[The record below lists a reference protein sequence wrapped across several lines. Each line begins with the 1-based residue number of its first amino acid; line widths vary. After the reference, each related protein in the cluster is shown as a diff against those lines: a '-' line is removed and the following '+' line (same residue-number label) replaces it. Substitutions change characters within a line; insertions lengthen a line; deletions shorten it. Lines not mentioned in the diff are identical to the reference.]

1 MSVYSDLF
9 YNGDNLGNLNFV
21 YCAFFC
27 NFALMKRYIYITL
40 AIAFALIGCK
50 REKRYADLSGIDF
63 DIKIER
69 FDSAFWGLDTTR
81 VAEEFARLV
90 AEHPNITP
98 IYTENV
104 VRFGAPDAEITHQT
118 YKYFRRDSAVQLLYN
133 DALRIYSDMSDIERD
148 LTTAFRRARYFLPQF
163 TTPRIY
169 CHVSGLNQSLIIDET
184 FMSLSIDNYLGEEYP
199 LYKQIGIYKYQRPNM
214 RREKVASDYITAWLT
229 SEFSTSLA
237 NNLLT
242 DIIHRGKILYTV
254 SVLLPETPEYVIMGY
269 SKAQWDWAKKNES
282 TMWETLVY
290 TKDLYTTNMITK
302 NKYINDGPFT
312 LPFTQESPGRAG
324 VWIGWQIVESYMR
337 HNPEISIQ
345 QLLQQPDAQV
355 ILNNSNYRP

>member
-1 MSVYSDLF
+1 
-9 YNGDNLGNLNFV
+9 
-21 YCAFFC
+21 
-27 NFALMKRYIYITL
+27 
-40 AIAFALIGCK
+40 
-50 REKRYADLSGIDF
+50 
-63 DIKIER
+63 
-69 FDSAFWGLDTTR
+69 
-81 VAEEFARLV
+81 
-90 AEHPNITP
+90 
-98 IYTENV
+98 
-104 VRFGAPDAEITHQT
+104 
-118 YKYFRRDSAVQLLYN
+118 
-133 DALRIYSDMSDIERD
+133 
-148 LTTAFRRARYFLPQF
+148 
-163 TTPRIY
+163 
-169 CHVSGLNQSLIIDET
+169 VSGLNQSLIIDET
-184 FMSLSIDNYLGEEYP
+184 FMPLSIDNYLGEEYP

-269 SKAQWDWAKKNES
+269 SKAQWEWVKKNES

>member
-1 MSVYSDLF
+1 
-9 YNGDNLGNLNFV
+9 
-21 YCAFFC
+21 
-27 NFALMKRYIYITL
+27 MKRYIYVIL
-40 AIAFALIGCK
+40 AMGVALIGCK
-50 REKRYADLSGIDF
+50 REKRHADLTGIDF
-63 DIKIER
+63 NIKVER
-69 FDSAFWGLDTTR
+69 FDSAFWSLDTTR
-81 VAEEFARLV
+81 IAEEFQRLMV
-90 AEHPNITP
+90 EYPDITP
-98 IYTENV
+98 TYTEKV
-104 VRFGAPDAEITHQT
+104 VRFGHPDSAITHET
-118 YKYFRRDSAVQLLYN
+118 YLFFRRDTAVQRLYT
-133 DALRIYSDMSDIERD
+133 DALKIYSDMSDIERD

-163 TTPRIY
+163 TTPNVY

-184 FMSLSIDNYLGEEYP
+184 FISLSIDNYLGEEYP

-214 RREKVASDYITAWLT
+214 RREKVASDYITAWLS

-242 DIIHRGKILYTV
+242 DIIHRGRILYTV
-254 SVLLPETPEYVIMGY
+254 SVLLPETPEHVIMGY
-269 SKAQWDWAKKNES
+269 SKEQWNWVKQNEP
-282 TMWETLVY
+282 TMWETLIY

-324 VWIGWQIVESYMR
+324 VYIGWQIVESYMR

-355 ILNNSNYRP
+355 ILNNSNYKP

>member
-1 MSVYSDLF
+1 
-9 YNGDNLGNLNFV
+9 
-21 YCAFFC
+21 
-27 NFALMKRYIYITL
+27 MKRYAYIIL
-40 AIAFALIGCK
+40 IIAFALIGCK
-50 REKRYADLSGIDF
+50 REKRHADLTGIDF
-63 DIKIER
+63 EVKIER
-69 FDSAFWGLDTTR
+69 FDSAFWTLDTTK
-81 VAEEFARLV
+81 VAEEFQRLMV
-90 AEHPNITP
+90 EYPDITP

-104 VRFGAPDAEITHQT
+104 VRFGHPDSAITHET
-118 YKYFRRDSAVQLLYN
+118 YLFFRRDTAVQRLYT
-133 DALRIYSDMSDIERD
+133 DALKIYSDMSDIERD

-163 TTPRIY
+163 ATPNVY

-184 FMSLSIDNYLGEEYP
+184 FISLSIDNYLGADYP
-199 LYKQIGIYKYQRPNM
+199 LYKHIGIYKYQRPNM
-214 RREKVASDYITAWLT
+214 RREKVASDYITAWLS

-242 DIIHRGKILYTV
+242 DIIHRGRILYTV
-254 SVLLPETPEYVIMGY
+254 SVLLPETPEHVIMGY
-269 SKAQWDWAKKNES
+269 SKEQWDWVKNNETS
-282 TMWETLVY
+282 MWNSLIY

-324 VWIGWQIVESYMR
+324 VYIGWQIVESYMR

-355 ILNNSNYRP
+355 ILNNSNYKP

>member
-9 YNGDNLGNLNFV
+9 YNGNNLGNLNFV
-21 YCAFFC
+21 HCAFFC

-133 DALRIYSDMSDIERD
+133 DALRIYSDMSDI
-148 LTTAFRRARYFLPQF
+148 
-163 TTPRIY
+163 
-169 CHVSGLNQSLIIDET
+169 
-184 FMSLSIDNYLGEEYP
+184 
-199 LYKQIGIYKYQRPNM
+199 
-214 RREKVASDYITAWLT
+214 
-229 SEFSTSLA
+229 
-237 NNLLT
+237 
-242 DIIHRGKILYTV
+242 
-254 SVLLPETPEYVIMGY
+254 
-269 SKAQWDWAKKNES
+269 
-282 TMWETLVY
+282 
-290 TKDLYTTNMITK
+290 
-302 NKYINDGPFT
+302 
-312 LPFTQESPGRAG
+312 
-324 VWIGWQIVESYMR
+324 
-337 HNPEISIQ
+337 
-345 QLLQQPDAQV
+345 
-355 ILNNSNYRP
+355 

>member
-1 MSVYSDLF
+1 
-9 YNGDNLGNLNFV
+9 
-21 YCAFFC
+21 
-27 NFALMKRYIYITL
+27 MKRYIYIML
-40 AIAFALIGCK
+40 AMGFALIGCK
-50 REKRYADLSGIDF
+50 REKRHADLTGIDF
-63 DIKIER
+63 EVKIER
-69 FDSAFWGLDTTR
+69 FDSAFWTLDTTK
-81 VAEEFARLV
+81 VAEEFQRLMV
-90 AEHPNITP
+90 EYPDITP

-104 VRFGAPDAEITHQT
+104 VRFGHPDSAITHET
-118 YKYFRRDSAVQLLYN
+118 YLFFRRDTAVQRLYT
-133 DALRIYSDMSDIERD
+133 DALKIYSDMSDIERD

-163 TTPRIY
+163 ATPNVY

-184 FMSLSIDNYLGEEYP
+184 FISLSIDNYLGADYP
-199 LYKQIGIYKYQRPNM
+199 LYKHIGIYKYQRPNM
-214 RREKVASDYITAWLT
+214 RREKVASDYITAWLS
-229 SEFSTSLA
+229 SEFSTNLA

-254 SVLLPETPEYVIMGY
+254 SVLLPETPEHGIMGY
-269 SKAQWDWAKKNES
+269 SKEQWDWVKNNETS
-282 TMWETLVY
+282 MWNSLIY

-324 VWIGWQIVESYMR
+324 VYIGWQIVESYMR

-355 ILNNSNYRP
+355 ILNNSNYKP

>member
-1 MSVYSDLF
+1 
-9 YNGDNLGNLNFV
+9 
-21 YCAFFC
+21 
-27 NFALMKRYIYITL
+27 MKRYIYVIL
-40 AIAFALIGCK
+40 AMGFALIGCK
-50 REKRYADLSGIDF
+50 REKRHADLTGIDF
-63 DIKIER
+63 EVKIER
-69 FDSAFWGLDTTR
+69 FDSAFWTLDTTK
-81 VAEEFARLV
+81 VAEEFQRLMV
-90 AEHPNITP
+90 EYPDITP

-104 VRFGAPDAEITHQT
+104 VRFGHPDSAITHET
-118 YKYFRRDSAVQLLYN
+118 YLFFRRDTAVQRLYT
-133 DALRIYSDMSDIERD
+133 DALKIYSDMSDIERD

-163 TTPRIY
+163 ATPNVY

-184 FMSLSIDNYLGEEYP
+184 FISLSIDNYLGADYP
-199 LYKQIGIYKYQRPNM
+199 LYKHIGIYKYQRPNM
-214 RREKVASDYITAWLT
+214 RREKVASDYITAWLS
-229 SEFSTSLA
+229 SEFSTNLA

-254 SVLLPETPEYVIMGY
+254 SVLLPETPEHVIMGY
-269 SKAQWDWAKKNES
+269 SKEQWDWVKNNETS
-282 TMWETLVY
+282 MWNSLIY

-324 VWIGWQIVESYMR
+324 VYIGWQIVESYMR

-355 ILNNSNYRP
+355 ILNNSNYKP